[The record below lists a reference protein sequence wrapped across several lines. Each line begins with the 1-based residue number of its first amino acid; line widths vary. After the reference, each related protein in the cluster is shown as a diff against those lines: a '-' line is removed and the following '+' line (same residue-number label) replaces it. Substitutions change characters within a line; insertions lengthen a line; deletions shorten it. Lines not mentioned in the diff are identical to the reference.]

1 MGAFSD
7 AIERVEL
14 REALAEVSVEARE
27 LRGRLQHATAVARE
41 TETAA
46 AAAEVRAAAEASVAA
61 EVRAAR
67 LFFGPLAATR
77 GR

>member
-1 MGAFSD
+1 MCSATRRGSEEGTISAVGAFSD

-46 AAAEVRAAAEASVAA
+46 AAEREELRRLRAQ
-61 EVRAAR
+61 
-67 LFFGPLAATR
+67 LAQ
-77 GR
+77 